1 MTAVFCGFTGSFRQK
16 SAISA
21 NVTVGYSW
29 HLDLSRVPPLLAEGI
44 QLLQLLRVCHVQQG
58 SPSPAQRVLGK
69 WITTLH
75 TKIKMK
81 AKKTPTVKQEGLSGF
96 FFPCSAGKRHCIT
109 QVFTEKFLRKRR
121 ALSLHS
127 VCHTCFLPTGT
138 NCPSLTIKELG
149 STF

>member
-96 FFPCSAGKRHCIT
+96 FFSLLCREETLHHTSSYREVSEETTCT
-109 QVFTEKFLRKRR
+109 FTAQCVPYLLPAHRYK
-121 ALSLHS
+121 LSIS
-127 VCHTCFLPTGT
+127 YY
-138 NCPSLTIKELG
+138 
-149 STF
+149 